1 MFRFT
6 DADVRLSLG
15 LGDSKCLPE
24 DPLPRHKKHGL
35 PGRFPKKLFNIY
47 IYIAKSSINGPFS
60 IAFLKLPEGFFDE
73 FYVDF

>member
-24 DPLPRHKKHGL
+24 DPLPRHSFMGYLVGCQKSYL
-35 PGRFPKKLFNIY
+35 TY